1 MGMITTK
8 DGPQIFHK
16 DWREEPAAARRD
28 AFLTFRAS
36 ADSAALSS
44 SRFLP
49 LQKATIMTRARRDP
63 DRETART
70 VLRKLL
76 KTVVWILGLAVCSP
90 GMAWAQVVNDTVGI
104 NSMPIFEP
112 TSGRRIVVPNTLE
125 IETSGHGEASINS
138 DIDATLLHPAN
149 TARIDASA
157 LQAPASVS
165 VTTYHFNNRRNGW
178 NNAEAVLTPANVSS
192 SSFNLLH
199 AVPLDE
205 QVDVQPLILASQ
217 AIAGQGTHDVVYV
230 ATENN
235 SIYAIDA
242 TTGAVLLQ
250 RNFGPPVPVT
260 NCNNNSVVIGID
272 STPVI
277 DPTTGFIYV
286 MVYTW
291 EPPTAGTQ
299 SFVLHAI
306 APSTLK
312 DAIPPKTVTASHKLS
327 NGSTYNFQA
336 GVARQRAALLAQNG
350 NVYAGFAGRCDQNG
364 NLARGWILGWNS
376 ASLSPLASNIVTDIE
391 ATSVN
396 NFFLTSIWMS
406 GYGLAAEGAGNLM
419 FSTGNSDKSGTAYS
433 PTLNLSESAVKI
445 DLNLTQVKDFF
456 TPSNVAN
463 LDQHDSDFGSGG
475 LMALPTQPGSI
486 PYLLVAGGKQWNM
499 YLLNRTSMGK
509 YTPGGPNKVVGDY
522 LMGTSQT
529 GGGMCE
535 CGPSYFGASDG
546 IGRIVSSGG
555 NQIIVWRLQTSP
567 STKPTLVKETLL
579 PPTQFPVTL
588 QDGGNFTSI
597 SSNGT
602 LADTAII
609 WTVRRPV
616 DPIARD
622 VTLYA
627 FDASRGTTLF
637 TQTAGT
643 WPHRGNANIV
653 PVPVNG
659 KVYVA
664 SYKQLA
670 IFGIG
675 PAGAT
680 ISSPLAAA
688 EPPPLGGHRVSGT
701 VLSLSDGTLTIRTR
715 TGRLV
720 AVLATEAIR
729 LYQAVPLSVG
739 INIQAEGSYD
749 ADGTLFALTILRAK
763 EPAGWAPDQ

>member
-1 MGMITTK
+1 MSMITTK
-8 DGPQIFHK
+8 DEPRILSK
-16 DWREEPAAARRD
+16 DWG
-28 AFLTFRAS
+28 RAT
-36 ADSAALSS
+36 
-44 SRFLP
+44 P
-49 LQKATIMTRARRDP
+49 
-63 DRETART
+63 

-76 KTVVWILGLAVCSP
+76 PQVVAWMLSLVVCSP
-90 GMAWAQVVNDTVGI
+90 GMAWAQAVNTTVGI
-104 NSMPIFEP
+104 NSRPVVEP
-112 TSGRRIVVPNTLE
+112 TSGRRIVVHNTLE

-138 DIDATLLHPAN
+138 DIEATLLHPAN
-149 TARIDASA
+149 TPRINTSTA
-157 LQAPASVS
+157 QAPPSLS
-165 VTTYHFNNRRNGW
+165 VTTYHFDNRRNGW
-178 NNAEAVLTPANVSS
+178 NNAESVLTPANVGS

-199 AVPLDE
+199 SVPLDE
-205 QVDVQPLILASQ
+205 QVDSQPLILASQ
-217 AIAGQGTHDVVYV
+217 PIAGQGTHDVVYV
-230 ATENN
+230 ATDNN
-235 SIYAIDA
+235 SLYAIDA

-250 RNFGPPVPVT
+250 RNFGPAVPVS
-260 NCNNNSVVIGID
+260 NCGNNSVVVGID

-291 EPPTAGTQ
+291 QPPTAGTQ

-306 APSTLK
+306 NPSTLQ
-312 DAIPPKTVTASHKLS
+312 DAIPPKTVSASHKLS
-327 NGSTYNFQA
+327 DGSTYSFQA
-336 GVARQRAALLAQNG
+336 AITRQRPGLLAQNG
-350 NVYAGFAGRCDQNG
+350 NIYAGFSTFCDQIG
-364 NLARGWILGWNS
+364 QARGWILGWNS
-376 ASLSPLASNIVTDIE
+376 ASLTPLPSNFMTDLQ

-396 NFFLTSIWMS
+396 TYFLSSVWMS

-419 FSTGNSDKSGTAYS
+419 FSTGNSDKSGTSYS

-456 TPSNVAN
+456 TPYNVAF
-463 LDQHDSDFGSGG
+463 LDQHDADLGSGG
-475 LMALPTQPGSI
+475 LMALPTQPGFV
-486 PYLLVAGGKQWNM
+486 PYLLVAGGKQSDM
-499 YLLNRTSMGK
+499 YLLNRTFMGK
-509 YTPGGPNKVVGDY
+509 FTAGGPDQIVGDY
-522 LMGTSQT
+522 QMGTAKT
-529 GGGMCE
+529 GFGLCE
-535 CGPSYFGASDG
+535 CGPSYFGGSDG

-555 NQIIVWRLQTSP
+555 NQIIVWRLQTFP
-567 STKPTLVKETLL
+567 SKKPTLVQERLL
-579 PPTQFPVTL
+579 PSTQFPVTL
-588 QDGGNFTSI
+588 QDGGNFTTI

-602 LADTAII
+602 LAGSAII

-616 DPIARD
+616 DPNTRD

-627 FDASRGTTLF
+627 FDPSTGATLF

-643 WPHRGNANIV
+643 WPQPGNANIV

-680 ISSPLAAA
+680 IRRPLAAA
-688 EPPPLGGHRVSGT
+688 APLPVGRHRVSGT
-701 VLSLSDGTLTIRTR
+701 VVRLNDDTVTIRTR

-729 LYQAVPLSVG
+729 HHKSVLLSVG
-739 INIQAEGSYD
+739 ENIQAEGSYD
-749 ADGTLFALTILRAK
+749 ADDALLAATIFRTK